1 MNADS
6 AQQALTVAERLLKP
20 DDVITVVPA
29 SAAGSLACGLSGT
42 ALLHA
47 RLSATDQVFEQAAA
61 AHWSEAAIQA
71 KRVGKDG
78 VGTYHGPGG
87 LAASLIIGTPYL
99 SDPQN
104 QNDATARAARWMSA
118 CAVELADL
126 HREYLAAG
134 GVGTPW
140 RIYDALT
147 GLSGIGRVL
156 LAAAQ
161 SGHDAERGLLAALD
175 ALTTMVRTRY
185 GARPG
190 WWLPTNQHP
199 KGVEVDPSGAA
210 NTGMAHGIAGPL
222 ALLSIAHLAGYSVAG
237 QCTAIRE
244 AAHWLLRWR
253 TDGIATW
260 PPHVTGR
267 ELDTGVAAPVP
278 GRRDAWCY
286 GIPGISRALALAGQA
301 IGDPALTEAAQAAIS
316 SLTTRPNCQWDVD
329 GPTLCH
335 GYAGALQSTATNRAA
350 KGVID
355 LFDPHHRFGFQHI
368 GNQTAKDEPGF
379 LVGAAGVALALAD
392 YGDLPARDVPARWD
406 ALLLLS

>member
-20 DDVITVVPA
+20 DDVITAVPA
-29 SAAGSLACGLSGT
+29 SAAGSLAHGLAGT

-47 RLSATDQVFEQAAA
+47 RLSATDQVFEHAAA
-61 AHWSEAAIQA
+61 AHWSQAAIQA
-71 KRVGKDG
+71 KRAGEHG
-78 VGTYHGPGG
+78 VGTYQSPGG
-87 LAASLIIGTPYL
+87 LAVSLIIGTPYL
-99 SDPQN
+99 PDPQT
-104 QNDATARAARWMSA
+104 QHDATARAARWMSA
-118 CAVELADL
+118 RAVEVAER
-126 HREYLAAG
+126 HRGYLAAG

-140 RIYDALT
+140 HVYDALT

-156 LAAAQ
+156 LAAVQ
-161 SGHDAERGLLAALD
+161 SGHDAEPGLIAALD
-175 ALTTMVRTRY
+175 ALTTTVRTRH

-190 WWLPTNQHP
+190 WWLPANEHP
-199 KGVEVDPSGAA
+199 NGVEVDPSGAA

-222 ALLSIAHLAGYSVAG
+222 ALLSLAHLAGYSVAG
-237 QCTAIRE
+237 QSAAIRD
-244 AAHWLLRWR
+244 AARWLLRWR

-260 PPHVTGR
+260 PPHVTGA

-286 GIPGISRALALAGQA
+286 GTPGIRRSIALAGQA
-301 IGDPALTEAAQAAIS
+301 IGDPALTEAAKAAIT
-316 SLTTRPNCQWDVD
+316 SLTARPSCQWDVE

-335 GYAGALQSTATNRAA
+335 GYAGVLQSTATHRAA
-350 KGVID
+350 KAVMD
-355 LFDPHHRFGFQHI
+355 LFDPDQRFGFQHI
-368 GNQTAKDEPGF
+368 GNQIAKDEPGF

-392 YGDLPARDVPARWD
+392 HGDLPTRDVPARWD

>member
-1 MNADS
+1 MNVDS
-6 AQQALTVAERLLKP
+6 ARQALIVAERLLKP
-20 DDVITVVPA
+20 NDVITAVPA
-29 SAAGSLACGLSGT
+29 SAAGSLAHGLAGT

-47 RLSATDQVFEQAAA
+47 RLSAIDQVFAEAAA

-71 KRVGKDG
+71 KRVGQDS
-78 VGTYHGPGG
+78 VGTYHSPGG

-99 SDPQN
+99 PDPET

-118 CAVELADL
+118 CAVELAKR
-126 HREYLAAG
+126 HHGYLAAG

-140 RIYDALT
+140 RVYDALT

-156 LAAAQ
+156 LAAVQ
-161 SGHDAERGLLAALD
+161 SGHDAEPGLLAALD
-175 ALTTMVRTRY
+175 ALITVVRTRH
-185 GARPG
+185 GARLG
-190 WWLPTNQHP
+190 WWLPANQHP
-199 KGVEVDPSGAA
+199 KGLEVDPSGAA

-222 ALLSIAHLAGYSVAG
+222 AFLSLAHLAGYSVAG
-237 QCTAIRE
+237 QSTAIRE
-244 AAHWLLRWR
+244 AAHWLLRWC
-253 TDGIATW
+253 TDAIATW
-260 PPHVTGR
+260 PPRITGK

-286 GIPGISRALALAGQA
+286 GIPGISRSIALAGQA
-301 IGDPALTEAAQAAIS
+301 IGDPALTEAAKTAIT
-316 SLTTRPNCQWDVD
+316 SLTARPSRQWDVE

-350 KGVID
+350 KAVMD
-355 LFDPHHRFGFQHI
+355 LFNPDQRFGFQHI
-368 GNQTAKDEPGF
+368 GNQVAKDEPGF
-379 LVGAAGVALALAD
+379 LIGAAGVALALAD